1 MNSAPV
7 ASTRDCDSTCE
18 RPLLVGTVLL
28 GNSSPRRR
36 APLSIDPMPFPL
48 TKSRSNILNAEQR
61 ARDLL
66 ASKRGAFVI
75 QSDGTPPM
83 RLRTGK
89 TPAPTQ
95 SWNAVLDN
103 PFVARS
109 LLLDSKPLDS
119 KPPNDGA
126 SLASRIASRR
136 LERHLSSPRSQRT
149 ATAGFFYHVQ
159 AA

>member
-1 MNSAPV
+1 
-7 ASTRDCDSTCE
+7 
-18 RPLLVGTVLL
+18 
-28 GNSSPRRR
+28 
-36 APLSIDPMPFPL
+36 MPFPL
-48 TKSRSNILNAEQR
+48 LKSRSNILNAEQR

-66 ASKRGAFVI
+66 ASKRGANVS
-75 QSDGTPPM
+75 QSNGAPPM
-83 RLRTGK
+83 RTGK